1 MGGQIEGSDEVLL
14 GVRFGPF
21 GVRSGHLGGQIWSF
35 GVDLRISDVR
45 SQDLGVDLAIS
56 GSQMSRS
63 QDARCQIS
71 GSRGRFGDL
80 RISRSDLRISD
91 VTFWGRFGTKKGS
104 FLDPFFLKTVFFH
117 KTPKQCFCCFWLKR
131 AVTAF

>member
-56 GSQMSRS
+56 GSRG
-63 QDARCQIS
+63 QIS
-71 GSRGRFGDL
+71 GSQMSPFGVVLGPKRGRFWTL
-80 RISRSDLRISD
+80 FSS
-91 VTFWGRFGTKKGS
+91 
-104 FLDPFFLKTVFFH
+104 
-117 KTPKQCFCCFWLKR
+117 KQCFSIKR
-131 AVTAF
+131 QNSVFAVFG